1 MNPLN
6 QKIRLIFIPFLL
18 IATGFICI
26 YTFLHWLL
34 FINANTF
41 KVKEDVLNLWAPFVL
56 AWIPVLLWLRP
67 RVGLLN
73 LKTKKGD
80 SRNFGFLFIATIAVA
95 APTIVAQ
102 FYLETATGKLTPLS
116 YISQVDKQAP
126 TKYYTLQNHFV
137 SKEQKAVKYESAVTG
152 KHNENLD
159 LDIYIACPIFDKDDA
174 PPETDS
180 LLPETSTPP
189 VTLDKAAVFV
199 LDGLLISRTELD
211 AVPPDSIANV
221 VVLKGD
227 AAIEQYGKEA
237 ENGVLIITTKKH
249 GDGQPGTG
257 PVMQSILSAP
267 KAWLCIRYQKRI
279 SNRLNTTEK
288 SNKAKQFFNESSML
302 FMQRNL
308 DSFVY
313 LERTGNNNTRDGYL
327 AAIKNKNSGIFKGNE
342 LILEPV
348 YTSFALRNGNKF
360 AWIFGAFGIGAV
372 LWFIMVAIP
381 KLDEG
386 KLSAF
391 FKGTV
396 IPGED
401 LKELYTLLIPK
412 EGFFVTPLI
421 MYANVFV
428 FICMV
433 FAGLGF
439 LSFGSHDLLQW
450 GANYKPYTTDGQSWR
465 LLSSIFLHGGAMHL
479 LANMYGLIFVG
490 IFLEPRLGRI
500 RFVFIYVATGLI
512 ASAVSL
518 WWHSATVSVGA
529 SGAIFGLYGT
539 FLGLLLMKVFPK
551 DFSKAFLVSTCIF
564 IAYNL
569 LMGLT
574 GGIDNA
580 AHIGGLLSGFA
591 AGLLLAPSLKQQVLE
606 QVV

>member
-1 MNPLN
+1 
-6 QKIRLIFIPFLL
+6 
-18 IATGFICI
+18 
-26 YTFLHWLL
+26 
-34 FINANTF
+34 
-41 KVKEDVLNLWAPFVL
+41 
-56 AWIPVLLWLRP
+56 
-67 RVGLLN
+67 
-73 LKTKKGD
+73 
-80 SRNFGFLFIATIAVA
+80 
-95 APTIVAQ
+95 
-102 FYLETATGKLTPLS
+102 
-116 YISQVDKQAP
+116 
-126 TKYYTLQNHFV
+126 
-137 SKEQKAVKYESAVTG
+137 
-152 KHNENLD
+152 
-159 LDIYIACPIFDKDDA
+159 
-174 PPETDS
+174 
-180 LLPETSTPP
+180 
-189 VTLDKAAVFV
+189 
-199 LDGLLISRTELD
+199 
-211 AVPPDSIANV
+211 
-221 VVLKGD
+221 
-227 AAIEQYGKEA
+227 
-237 ENGVLIITTKKH
+237 
-249 GDGQPGTG
+249 
-257 PVMQSILSAP
+257 
-267 KAWLCIRYQKRI
+267 
-279 SNRLNTTEK
+279 
-288 SNKAKQFFNESSML
+288 
-302 FMQRNL
+302 
-308 DSFVY
+308 
-313 LERTGNNNTRDGYL
+313 
-327 AAIKNKNSGIFKGNE
+327 
-342 LILEPV
+342 
-348 YTSFALRNGNKF
+348 
-360 AWIFGAFGIGAV
+360 V
-372 LWFIMVAIP
+372 LWCIMVAIP
-381 KLDEG
+381 KLDEE

-439 LSFGSHDLLQW
+439 LSFSSHDLLHW